1 MSNIEAL
8 LLLFVLASCSLLIF
22 LFPQQ
27 KKNWKELRT
36 FGGFSGFFDA
46 SVCHEDFLSSLR
58 DGFLDSFDFG
68 DTVNQITSHEIGAL
82 AARAPRRSYA
92 VRSMRA
98 GLLSF

>member
-36 FGGFSGFFDA
+36 GFFDV
-46 SVCHEDFLSSLR
+46 SVCHEDFSSSLR

-68 DTVNQITSHEIGAL
+68 VTVNQITSHEIGAL

-92 VRSMRA
+92 VRSLRA